1 MTSIAGKVG
10 VVTGGASGIGR
21 GIAEA
26 LLERGA
32 SVVIADIEQTALDA
46 TVEQLRAGSGGGSL
60 SEGAARV
67 EGCLVDVSKSDSVQ
81 ALGDFVLERFGRV
94 DIVCLNAGVGPSG
107 LIKDLTLADW
117 EWILGVNLWGVIHGV
132 TTFLPLLEANPD
144 GGHIE
149 ITGSNAGFIAQP
161 TIGSYSVTKF
171 GVLGLAEVLA
181 DELAASGSK
190 VRVTYLAP
198 GMVRTNIGTSARN
211 RPAGL
216 EGALH
221 DADISKVINQD
232 VRWINPITVGRIVA
246 RAIEHDDLY
255 APTHPDIVGPIRE
268 RHARIIAAH
277 EKYPIME
284 DE

>member
-1 MTSIAGKVG
+1 MTSIGGKVA

-32 SVVIADIEQTALDA
+32 SCSIADIEQTALDA

-246 RAIEHDDLY
+246 RAIDHDDLY

>member
-1 MTSIAGKVG
+1 MTSIGGKVA

>member
-1 MTSIAGKVG
+1 MTSIAGRIA

-26 LLERGA
+26 LLEQGA
-32 SVVIADIEQTALDA
+32 TVVIADIEQGALDA
-46 TVEQLRAGSGGGSL
+46 TA
-60 SEGAARV
+60 SEIGATGV
-67 EGCLVDVSKSDSVQ
+67 VVDVSKADSVQ
-81 ALGDFVLERFGRV
+81 ALADFVLERFGRV

-132 TTFLPLLEANPD
+132 TTFLPLLEANGD

-181 DELAASGSK
+181 DELAESGSK

-211 RPAGL
+211 RPTGL
-216 EGALH
+216 AGALH
-221 DADISKVINQD
+221 DADISKVINKD
-232 VRWINPITVGRIVA
+232 VRWINPITAGRIVT
-246 RAIEHDDLY
+246 RAIENNDLY
-255 APTHPDIVGPIRE
+255 APTHPDIVGPIKE

-284 DE
+284 DTE

>member
-1 MTSIAGKVG
+1 RGREAPRGGAGEVRPEPRLRRRSLMTSIAGKVA

-46 TVEQLRAGSGGGSL
+46 TVEQLRAGSGGGSP

-81 ALGDFVLERFGRV
+81 ALGDFVLERLGRV

-132 TTFLPLLEANPD
+132 TTFLPLLEA
-144 GGHIE
+144 
-149 ITGSNAGFIAQP
+149 
-161 TIGSYSVTKF
+161 
-171 GVLGLAEVLA
+171 
-181 DELAASGSK
+181 
-190 VRVTYLAP
+190 
-198 GMVRTNIGTSARN
+198 
-211 RPAGL
+211 
-216 EGALH
+216 
-221 DADISKVINQD
+221 
-232 VRWINPITVGRIVA
+232 
-246 RAIEHDDLY
+246 
-255 APTHPDIVGPIRE
+255 
-268 RHARIIAAH
+268 
-277 EKYPIME
+277 
-284 DE
+284 

>member
-1 MTSIAGKVG
+1 MTSIGGKVA

-46 TVEQLRAGSGGGSL
+46 TVEQLRAGSGGGSR